1 MSGETVNI
9 LMLGGAK
16 RVSMGRMLIEAGRRL
31 GKEVKLFSYELDKR
45 VPVSAIA
52 TIIKG
57 LRWSDPQLMEDLH
70 EVVAQH
76 DIDILIPFVDGAVGV
91 AAEFRDLSP
100 GRVWAPVGDRTTVEA
115 MFDKAKAE
123 KAFIDAGLPI
133 PQSYVKGRPMFPLIA
148 KPRFGSAS
156 RGIEIITGPR
166 QFKNI
171 VSGEELYVIQ
181 EYIANR
187 REYTVD
193 CFISDGGG
201 ILCAVPR
208 LRVEVIG
215 GEVSRTIT
223 VRNEELESLAR
234 KTISRL
240 ELRGAVT
247 LQFIE
252 DLDTGRLLLMEIN
265 PRLGGGAVCAVHA
278 GADIPSYILRS
289 ALGLPL
295 DPCTAWRAGTEIVRY
310 QQEVVFYPENDTE
323 NNG

>member
-16 RVSMGRMLIEAGRRL
+16 RVSMGRMIIKAGRRI
-31 GKEVKLFSYELDKR
+31 GKEVKLFSYELEER
-45 VPVSAIA
+45 VPLSAIA

-57 LRWSDPQLMEDLH
+57 LRWSDPQLMENLH
-70 EVVAQH
+70 EVVEQH
-76 DIDILIPFVDGAVGV
+76 DIDIMIPFVDGAVGV
-91 AAEFRDLSP
+91 VAEYRDLRP
-100 GRVWAPVGDRTTVEA
+100 GRVWAPVGDRKTVET
-115 MFDKAKAE
+115 MFDKAKAA
-123 KAFIDAGLPI
+123 KAFSDAGLPI

-171 VSGEELYVIQ
+171 VSGEELYVLQ

-187 REYTVD
+187 REYTID

-208 LRVEVIG
+208 LRSEVIG

-240 ELRGAVT
+240 GLLGAVT

-252 DLDTGRLLLMEIN
+252 DLDKGRLLLMEIN

-278 GADIPSYILRS
+278 GADIPGYILRS
-289 ALGLPL
+289 ALGMPL
-295 DPCTAWRAGTEIVRY
+295 DPCTTWRAGTEIVRY
-310 QQEVVFYPENDTE
+310 QQEVVFYPENE
-323 NNG
+323 N